1 MLIIIGAIFEAL
13 GLASGA
19 ILLLDVFDAIPASP
33 GAQTWIM
40 FPGLCIAGYV
50 LMVLA
55 PSNDGFARASS
66 WTGGALLMLGLAAVL
81 ALFLAANGLMPLE
94 QSTAPLWYVAL
105 VGFTLGSVAF
115 GVRRVKL
122 PPQE

>member
-1 MLIIIGAIFEAL
+1 MLIIIGAIFDAL

-19 ILLLDVFDAIPASP
+19 ILLLDAFNAIAASP
-33 GAQTWIM
+33 GIQTWIM

-50 LMVLA
+50 LMVLE
-55 PSNDGFARASS
+55 PSNDSFSRASA
-66 WTGGALLMLGLAAVL
+66 WTGGALLILGLLAVI

-94 QSTAPLWYVAL
+94 SSTAPLWYVAL
-105 VGFTLGSVAF
+105 VGFSLGSVAF